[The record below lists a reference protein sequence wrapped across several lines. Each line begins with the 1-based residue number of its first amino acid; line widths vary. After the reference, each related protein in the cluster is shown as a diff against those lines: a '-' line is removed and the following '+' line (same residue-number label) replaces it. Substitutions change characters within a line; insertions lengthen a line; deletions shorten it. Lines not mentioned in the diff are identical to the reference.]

1 MASPEGRVQDMRDV
15 MDIQAVDQTTMR
27 VVLVGR
33 LDTPTIERIEPGLRA
48 RIRDSR
54 QHVIVDLYEV
64 GFAASLAIRMF
75 VVIARQLQGTGRKIV
90 LFGAQIL
97 FGLLAGFQ
105 YLQPDFLY
113 GVVDF
118 SVNRMVHINA
128 MVVWMLFG
136 FIGSIYWLIE
146 DESGTEIVGLKLGN
160 LAFKITHVPPVLLRN
175 RDGQLFAV
183 MSGKRASREL
193 APQSLL
199 LFFQK
204 AELLIKTVKRILV
217 DAAGLGRKNRQTIPK
232 QAQHNKKP
240 SEICYQ
246 AVHIKNTNYGGT

>member
-90 LFGAQIL
+90 LFGAQPLVQDMFDRVALDDLVPIVPDVSDA
-97 FGLLAGFQ
+97 LA
-105 YLQPDFLY
+105 
-113 GVVDF
+113 
-118 SVNRMVHINA
+118 
-128 MVVWMLFG
+128 
-136 FIGSIYWLIE
+136 LI
-146 DESGTEIVGLKLGN
+146 D
-160 LAFKITHVPPVLLRN
+160 
-175 RDGQLFAV
+175 AV
-183 MSGKRASREL
+183 SR
-193 APQSLL
+193 
-199 LFFQK
+199 
-204 AELLIKTVKRILV
+204 
-217 DAAGLGRKNRQTIPK
+217 
-232 QAQHNKKP
+232 
-240 SEICYQ
+240 
-246 AVHIKNTNYGGT
+246 